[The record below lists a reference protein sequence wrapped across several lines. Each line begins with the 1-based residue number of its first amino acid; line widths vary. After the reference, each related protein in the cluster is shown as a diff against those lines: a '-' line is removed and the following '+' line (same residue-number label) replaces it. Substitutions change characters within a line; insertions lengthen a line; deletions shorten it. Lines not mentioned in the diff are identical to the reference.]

1 MMKKMKKFFPTLKIL
16 KMIQKLKLRITS
28 RKKSVTFK
36 KSPTPDDSE
45 EEDEEEKWKEPE
57 KSWQMKG
64 EVRADQRGFNTL
76 LEEDLEITST
86 ARPAP
91 EYTDE
96 MTKNLEDIF
105 KKIILESAFDNVVRK

>member
-1 MMKKMKKFFPTLKIL
+1 MKKANKKG
-16 KMIQKLKLRITS
+16 
-28 RKKSVTFK
+28 
-36 KSPTPDDSE
+36 DDSE

-105 KKIILESAFDNVVRK
+105 KKIILESVVCAVCLFRNQNCFFIFYLFCIKICVL